1 MKIDVTVTKTIKDK
15 NGDSIDVGDTVVFTN
30 GRKQSVIGVYDGIER
45 GNITFRNH
53 LRSNEKFSVSP
64 RLINDM
70 VYIHTTEPGE

>member
-1 MKIDVTVTKTIKDK
+1 MKIDVTVTKSIKDK
-15 NGDSIDVGDTVVFTN
+15 NGDVIAVGDTVVFTN

-45 GNITFRNH
+45 GNLTFRNYI
-53 LRSNEKFSVSP
+53 RNNEKFAVSP

>member
-15 NGDSIDVGDTVVFTN
+15 NGDTINVGDTVVFTN
-30 GRKQSVIGVYDGIER
+30 GRKQSVIGVYDCIER
-45 GNITFRNH
+45 GNLTFRNY
-53 LRSNEKFSVSP
+53 LRRNEKFAVSP